1 MMNTVLT
8 SKKGDKLKIKKLH
21 TTGDLRQRLI
31 SFGIIKGAEV
41 KILGYSA
48 NKSTIEIKVAKM
60 TIALRSS
67 EADKIE
73 VDNHE

>member
-1 MMNTVLT
+1 MNTLLRCQ
-8 SKKGDKLKIKKLH
+8 KGDQLKITKLH

-31 SFGIIKGAEV
+31 SFGIIKGALVE
-41 KILGYSA
+41 ILGYSA
-48 NKSTIEIKVAKM
+48 NKSTIEIRVAKM

-73 VDNHE
+73 VQKV

>member
-1 MMNTVLT
+1 MNTLLQY
-8 SKKGDKLKIKKLH
+8 KEGDKLRIKKLH

-31 SFGIIKGAEV
+31 SFGIIKGVEV
-41 KILGYSA
+41 EILGFST

-73 VDNHE
+73 VERL

>member
-1 MMNTVLT
+1 MDTILT
-8 SKKGDKLKIKKLH
+8 SQKGDKLQIVKLH

-31 SFGIIKGAEV
+31 SFGIIKGASVEV
-41 KILGYSA
+41 LGYSA

-60 TIALRSS
+60 TIALRAS

-73 VDNHE
+73 VKKV